1 MHSRSSNLAVGALSL
16 ALTTAALLSFG
27 SAARAD
33 WLVTKDGTA
42 VETKGG
48 WEVKG
53 KTVIFTSPAGVLS
66 SLAASEVNLA
76 ASEAHTQKMLR
87 AATSPPEV
95 EAPVRR
101 PAVLVLTDA
110 DVRHVDPTSPIP
122 EEAEDAGETATS
134 PSPRDTGSSLA
145 VTQWDENYNIDENSV
160 EVTGSLRNSGRN
172 PATSISLSVLVY
184 SDSGALL
191 GKKEARLAKAA
202 LNPGESTGFV
212 ASFSSGLTFTEA
224 KFEIQ
229 SRGFQTRE
237 ATPEEG
243 DEDIEP
249 EGM

>member
-16 ALTTAALLSFG
+16 ALMTAALLSFG

-95 EAPVRR
+95 EAPVKR
-101 PAVLVLTDA
+101 PAVLILTDA

-122 EEAEDAGETATS
+122 EETEDAGETATS
-134 PSPRDTGSSLA
+134 PSPRDTGSSLS

-160 EVTGSLRNSGRN
+160 EVTGI
-172 PATSISLSVLVY
+172 PAQLGSQS
-184 SDSGALL
+184 SDQHQSQ
-191 GKKEARLAKAA
+191 RAA
-202 LNPGESTGFV
+202 LQRLRS
-212 ASFSSGLTFTEA
+212 SSGQEGGPA
-224 KFEIQ
+224 GEGGPEP
-229 SRGFQTRE
+229 RGEHRLRRLVLE
-237 ATPEEG
+237 RP
-243 DEDIEP
+243 DLL
-249 EGM
+249 